1 MTNSLISI
9 KDLKYNNILYLCQ
22 KIKDCF
28 QCEISIE
35 IYGSYS
41 TGMEIES
48 SDIDISINLMN
59 EEKMKNTSKE
69 NLIND
74 LNNFLSNDSVFE
86 NLFPITATSVPILK
100 LVINQ
105 YNIKTKVDLTFNLEN
120 TKNIINYYT
129 NILKKNPEIKPLTL
143 IIKKLIRKNHLNRV
157 FEGGLSSHSI
167 FIMVA
172 SNIKLLKSNNN
183 NNNNKLNLGELLLDL
198 LRFYGYV
205 FNYTNTIIDITKNNP
220 YVITQ
225 EYSKIPI
232 FLDPITNINIS
243 KSSYQ
248 FDKVKDLFYN
258 TYTML
263 VQNENDI
270 EGVFEK
276 QFGKI

>member
-22 KIKDCF
+22 KIKECF
-28 QCEISIE
+28 QCEISID

-48 SDIDISINLMN
+48 SDIDISINLL
-59 EEKMKNTSKE
+59 EETKKKNKE
-69 NLIND
+69 NLVND
-74 LNNFLSNDSVFE
+74 LNYFLSNDPKFE
-86 NLFPITATSVPILK
+86 NLFPITSTSVPILK

-105 YNIKTKVDLTFNLEN
+105 HNIKTKVDLTFDLEN
-120 TKNIINYYT
+120 PKNIINYYT
-129 NILKKNPEIKPLTL
+129 TIIKKNPEIKPLTL
-143 IIKKLIRKNHLNRV
+143 IIKKLIHKNHLNRV
-157 FEGGLSSHSI
+157 FEGGLSSHSL

-183 NNNNKLNLGELLLDL
+183 YNSNKLNLGELLLDL

-205 FNYTNTIIDITKNNP
+205 FNYSNTIIDINQNNP
-220 YVITQ
+220 YIITQ
-225 EYSKIPI
+225 EFSKVPVFI
-232 FLDPITNINIS
+232 DPISNINIS

-248 FDKVKDLFYN
+248 FDKIKDLFFN

-270 EGVFEK
+270 EGIFEK

>member
-9 KDLKYNNILYLCQ
+9 NDLKYNNILYLCQ
-22 KIKDCF
+22 KIKECF

-59 EEKMKNTSKE
+59 EEKMKNTPKE

-74 LNNFLSNDSVFE
+74 LNNFLSNDSIFE

-105 YNIKTKVDLTFNLEN
+105 HNIKTKVDLTFNLEN
-120 TKNIINYYT
+120 PKNIINYYT

-143 IIKKLIRKNHLNRV
+143 IIKKLISKNHLNRV

-183 NNNNKLNLGELLLDL
+183 NNKLNLGELLLDL
-198 LRFYGYV
+198 LRFYGLV

-232 FLDPITNINIS
+232 FLDPISNINIS